1 MTRSAVG
8 MVRRVRPGVV
18 GAALALGMVA
28 CGSAAVVQG
37 PTSTPAGTPGPPPAG
52 SSGATLDWTPVTQNT
67 DGTVLTDLAGYKV
80 YYGTSRS
87 TLNEVVLVP
96 NPTVTTYL
104 VTDLP
109 PGTWYFGVTAYVSDG
124 TESALS
130 NIGQKAIQ

>member
-1 MTRSAVG
+1 
-8 MVRRVRPGVV
+8 MVSRVRPGVA
-18 GAALALGMVA
+18 GLAIALGVAA

-37 PTSTPAGTPGPPPAG
+37 PTSTAAGGPGSPPTG
-52 SSGATLDWTPVTQNT
+52 SGGATLDWTPVTQNT

-80 YYGTSRS
+80 YYGTSRN
-87 TLNEVVLVP
+87 TLNEVVLIA
-96 NPTVTTYL
+96 NPSVTTYL

-109 PGTWYFGVTAYVSDG
+109 SGTWYFGVTAYVSNG